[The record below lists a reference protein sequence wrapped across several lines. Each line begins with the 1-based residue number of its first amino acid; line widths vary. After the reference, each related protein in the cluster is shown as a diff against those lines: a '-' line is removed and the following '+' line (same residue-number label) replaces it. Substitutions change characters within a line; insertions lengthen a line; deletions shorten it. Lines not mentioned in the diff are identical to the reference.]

1 MIKGLRYLLTDNFL
15 SDIIY
20 KIEIKYINSFVDTKK
35 VINEMLIKKV
45 NFL

>member
-20 KIEIKYINSFVDTKK
+20 KIEIKYINSFADTKK
-35 VINEMLIKKV
+35 VISDMLIKQV
-45 NFL
+45 IFL

>member
-20 KIEIKYINSFVDTKK
+20 KIEIKYINSFADTKK